1 MKRTQQRFLIAFCL
15 FLCFLPFMLL
25 WEAPDFFASWLRYLV
40 RDTSYYDVHI
50 QDISGRYGM
59 DHLLVKALIKAESRF
74 DHEAVSPRGAMG
86 LMQLMPGTAR
96 DMGVKDPFDPRENI
110 EGGVRYLKALMRQF
124 NNDVALALAAYN
136 AGPETVRRYGC
147 VPPYRETRQY
157 LRKVIEFYSIYK
169 KSS

>member
-1 MKRTQQRFLIAFCL
+1 
-15 FLCFLPFMLL
+15 MLL
-25 WEAPDFFASWLRYLV
+25 WDAPAFFASWLRYLV
-40 RDTSYYDVHI
+40 RDTSYYDAQI
-50 QDISGRYGM
+50 QDISRHYSM

-74 DHEAVSPRGAMG
+74 DHEAVSPKGAMG

-110 EGGVRYLKALMRQF
+110 EGGVRYLKVLMRQF

-147 VPPYRETRQY
+147 IPPYRETRQY
-157 LRKVIEFYSIYK
+157 LRKVLEFYSSYK
-169 KSS
+169 KFQGKIPLISPFREIFSVGFGE